1 MKKVAIISLGIN
13 FLLVIGLIGQVIIN
27 TNKNIKIDE
36 LQGQVEKN
44 ESNNINSN
52 TNTSEIVNNNK
63 KEETKNKKVDNTT
76 DNFDSRK
83 DIEECINNFFNT
95 MYNYKN
101 DNYVERF
108 TKAKEY
114 AKDDV
119 ITQMKGTSGE
129 QATAPTTKV
138 QSTVSNLKVY
148 YATDSTIV
156 VVADMNYKIENLNGN
171 NFRQVM
177 QIGVIKEDDK
187 YLIDQF
193 KIIST
198 GAAE

>member
-1 MKKVAIISLGIN
+1 MKKIAIMSLGIN
-13 FLLVIGLIGQVIIN
+13 LLLVIGLVGQVIIN
-27 TNKNIKIDE
+27 TNKNNKINE
-36 LQGQVEKN
+36 LQSEISQG
-44 ESNNINSN
+44 ESNKINSN
-52 TNTSEIVNNNK
+52 TSTSEIMNNNK
-63 KEETKNKKVDNTT
+63 KEETKDKAVENTT

-95 MYNYKN
+95 MYNYTN

-119 ITQMKGTSGE
+119 IIQMKGTSGE
-129 QATAPTTKV
+129 QTTAPTTKV